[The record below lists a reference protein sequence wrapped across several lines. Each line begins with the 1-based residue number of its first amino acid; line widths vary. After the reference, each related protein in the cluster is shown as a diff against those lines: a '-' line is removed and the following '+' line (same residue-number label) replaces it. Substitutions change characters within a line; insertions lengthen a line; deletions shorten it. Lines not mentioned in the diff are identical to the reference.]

1 MTVSEAVTLIG
12 ALAILIGALS
22 TYRSAMRK
30 ADIDALQRR
39 MGEAEKRQVEA
50 EKRQAQADERAATY
64 EHRANEYRT
73 DVIQLGEELAK
84 ERCENKKRLEEL
96 KQASEHQI
104 DDLKRQ
110 SQITINKL
118 VVIIESMWKQL
129 KAAGLEPDFDLED
142 LKKMYVVEKAE
153 EVA

>member
-1 MTVSEAVTLIG
+1 MTVGEAVTLIG

-39 MGEAEKRQVEA
+39 MLDA

-129 KAAGLEPDFDLED
+129 KSAGLEPDFDLED

-153 EVA
+153 EVG

>member
-1 MTVSEAVTLIG
+1 M
-12 ALAILIGALS
+12 
-22 TYRSAMRK
+22 
-30 ADIDALQRR
+30 
-39 MGEAEKRQVEA
+39 
-50 EKRQAQADERAATY
+50 
-64 EHRANEYRT
+64 
-73 DVIQLGEELAK
+73 
-84 ERCENKKRLEEL
+84 
-96 KQASEHQI
+96 KQAGEQQI
-104 DDLKRQ
+104 DELKRQ